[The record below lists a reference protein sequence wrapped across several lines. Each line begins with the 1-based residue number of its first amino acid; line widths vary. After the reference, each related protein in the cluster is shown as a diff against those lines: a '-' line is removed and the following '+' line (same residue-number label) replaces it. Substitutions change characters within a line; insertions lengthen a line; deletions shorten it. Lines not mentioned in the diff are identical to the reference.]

1 MTSYGYSP
9 TSLTP
14 ETYTL
19 DKSNTTNQ
27 LLNAFWKFATWNGV
41 KMGKKLFMRKVRTF
55 ERTLARIT
63 QKRRCGDPDIGKG
76 AFKGSERIKRYV
88 AQTPW
93 GKTALTYKIESFD
106 NDLSEEVQRAE
117 IAKAFKLW
125 TDASELTVSEV
136 QGSTPAD
143 INIR

>member
-1 MTSYGYSP
+1 MR
-9 TSLTP
+9 
-14 ETYTL
+14 
-19 DKSNTTNQ
+19 KN
-27 LLNAFWKFATWNGV
+27 
-41 KMGKKLFMRKVRTF
+41 LFMSKVRTF

-76 AFKGSERIKRYV
+76 AFKRSERIKRYV

-93 GKTALTYKIESFD
+93 GKTALTYKIENFD

-125 TDASELTVSEV
+125 TNASELTVSEV